1 MDTEYTDKVLAVVTR
16 FEARIVGGE
25 QKCAIRGQTAH
36 VLMRRTRPSSPVTQ
50 ALDVAG
56 HPVRRSASKAKPKRK
71 GGSRHAN
78 DKAAAAN
85 EEEEEA
91 LPEVLRLEDQ
101 PKCITGGRMRDY
113 QVRRRRMICLRA
125 SHRRTVLP
133 LNSMPLDRSRT
144 V

>member
-25 QKCAIRGQTAH
+25 QK
-36 VLMRRTRPSSPVTQ
+36 
-50 ALDVAG
+50 
-56 HPVRRSASKAKPKRK
+56 SASKAKPKRK